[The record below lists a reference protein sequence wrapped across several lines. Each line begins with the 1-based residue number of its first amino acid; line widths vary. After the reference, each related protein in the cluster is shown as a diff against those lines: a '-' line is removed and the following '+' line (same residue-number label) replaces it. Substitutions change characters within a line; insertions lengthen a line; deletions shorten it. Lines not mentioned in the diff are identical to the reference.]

1 MKNLPGQ
8 NAADLSHEMRN
19 RLTYIMLAS
28 NALCLELQTV
38 LSDEQRQQF
47 CKIDIAAEE
56 LRGLL
61 NNLTA
66 LWLTEVTESRINHE
80 ETALLIGG

>member
-38 LSDEQRQQF
+38 LSDEQQQQF